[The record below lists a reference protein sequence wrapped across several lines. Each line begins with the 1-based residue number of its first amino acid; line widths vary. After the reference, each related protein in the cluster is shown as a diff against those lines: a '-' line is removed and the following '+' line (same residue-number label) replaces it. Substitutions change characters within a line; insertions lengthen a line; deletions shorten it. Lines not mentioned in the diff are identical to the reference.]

1 MVVTPETASDL
12 RKQERVGSTQTCST
26 AFAHHRVAHAHP
38 VDKGVDPG
46 PVVGIRQLSGVRD
59 KCITWLRAHA
69 PHRSS
74 AYGGPV
80 GWL

>member
-46 PVVGIRQLSGVRD
+46 PVVGANCPVSAASASPGS
-59 KCITWLRAHA
+59 WLTH